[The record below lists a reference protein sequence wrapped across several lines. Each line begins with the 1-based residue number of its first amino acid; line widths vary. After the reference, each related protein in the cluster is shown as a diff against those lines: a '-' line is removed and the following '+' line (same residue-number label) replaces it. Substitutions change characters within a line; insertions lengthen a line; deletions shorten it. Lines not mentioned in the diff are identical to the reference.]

1 MMAHSRRP
9 RFGPPPQR
17 EQGSVPRLAA
27 VPSAPRV
34 WLATLGCAK
43 NQVDSEKLLGRLAH
57 AGFATASSAE
67 EAEVLMVNTC
77 AFIEAARRESVDAI
91 LEAAQRRAPG
101 ARLVVLG
108 CLAQRYQ
115 GELAAALPEA
125 DAVVPIERYGDLVD
139 RLAALTG
146 WEPTGPRREPRDILD
161 EVRRPTPATPY
172 AYLKVAE
179 GCDKPCTF
187 CAIPQFRGPQRSR
200 RPAEVLAEAR
210 ALAAAGVGEL
220 VLVAQDLTGYGQDLG
235 APGGLADLLRFLGD
249 VDGLRRLRLLYLH
262 PREVSDGLI
271 AEMAGNPVVAPYFD
285 LSLQHSS
292 GRLLRAMRRPGDA
305 GSHLALIERI
315 RSAAPEAALRSSF
328 IVGFPGETEDDAA
341 GLGQFLEAAQL
352 DWAGFFPFSPEEGTP
367 AAALPG
373 QVPAAAAAERAR
385 LLEAVQD
392 GITAERNGAQVG
404 RVVEVLV
411 DLVED
416 GTPLGRSHR
425 EAPEID
431 GMILLDRGRAGE
443 WLRARVTGSYGSDT
457 VAEVLA

>member
-1 MMAHSRRP
+1 
-9 RFGPPPQR
+9 
-17 EQGSVPRLAA
+17 

-57 AGFATASSAE
+57 AGFAAAPAAE
-67 EAEVLMVNTC
+67 DADVVMVNTC
-77 AFIEAARRESVDAI
+77 AFVEAARRESVEAI
-91 LEAAQRRAPG
+91 LDVARQKAPG

-115 GELAAALPEA
+115 AELADALPEA

-139 RLAALTG
+139 HLAILTG
-146 WEPTGPRREPRDILD
+146 WRPTGPRAEPRDILD

-187 CAIPQFRGPQRSR
+187 CAIPQFRGSARSR
-200 RPAEVLAEAR
+200 RPSEVRAEAQ

-235 APGGLADLLRFLGD
+235 TPGGLVDLLRFLGD
-249 VDGLRRLRLLYLH
+249 VEGLRRLRLLYLH
-262 PREVSDGLI
+262 PREVNDGLI
-271 AEMAGNPVVAPYFD
+271 AEMASNPVVAPYFD

-292 GRLLRAMRRPGDA
+292 GRLLRAMRRPGD
-305 GSHLALIERI
+305 GETHLALAARI
-315 RSAAPEAALRSSF
+315 RAAAPDAALRSSF
-328 IVGFPGETEDDAA
+328 IVGFPGETDDDVA
-341 GLGQFLEAAQL
+341 GLAEFLEAARL
-352 DWAGFFPFSPEEGTP
+352 DWAGFFSFSPEEGTP
-367 AAALPG
+367 AADLPG
-373 QVPAAAAAERAR
+373 QVSAAEAAERAR
-385 LLEAVQD
+385 LLEAIQER
-392 GITAERNGAQVG
+392 ITSERNAAQVG

-416 GTPLGRSHR
+416 GTPVGRSYR

-431 GMILLDRGRAGE
+431 GMVLLDRGQAGE
-443 WLRARVTGSYGSDT
+443 WRQARITGSYGSDT

>member
-1 MMAHSRRP
+1 
-9 RFGPPPQR
+9 
-17 EQGSVPRLAA
+17 

-57 AGFATASSAE
+57 AGFVSAPAAE
-67 EAEVLMVNTC
+67 EAEVVMVNTC
-77 AFIEAARRESVDAI
+77 AFVEAARRESVDAI
-91 LEAAQRRAPG
+91 LEAAQCRAPG
-101 ARLVVLG
+101 ARLIVLG

-115 GELAAALPEA
+115 GELAAVLPEA
-125 DAVVPIERYGDLVD
+125 DAVIPIERYGDLVD

-200 RPAEVLAEAR
+200 RPADVRGEAQ
-210 ALAAAGVGEL
+210 ALTAAGVGEL

-328 IVGFPGETEDDAA
+328 IVGFPGESEDDAGA
-341 GLGQFLEAAQL
+341 LSQFLEAAQL

-367 AAALPG
+367 AADLPG
-373 QVPAAAAAERAR
+373 QVPAAEAAERIR
-385 LLEAVQD
+385 LLESVQER
-392 GITAERNGAQVG
+392 ITAERNAAQVG

-416 GTPLGRSHR
+416 GTPVGRSHR

-431 GMILLDRGRAGE
+431 GMIILDRGREGD
-443 WLRARVTGSYGSDT
+443 WLQARVTGSYGSDT